1 MAAKC
6 HQSALQKS
14 RIDRATTR
22 PTGKGA
28 GVEQWDG
35 AVRCVSVDP
44 KCCLALWS
52 RCFMGGSGV
61 HSTRLGGFAL
71 ERSKRKKTTEARYTT
86 KK

>member
-44 KCCLALWS
+44 NTTQSVVCLALWS
-52 RCFMGGSGV
+52 CRCFMGGV
-61 HSTRLGGFAL
+61 PTVRA
-71 ERSKRKKTTEARYTT
+71 
-86 KK
+86 